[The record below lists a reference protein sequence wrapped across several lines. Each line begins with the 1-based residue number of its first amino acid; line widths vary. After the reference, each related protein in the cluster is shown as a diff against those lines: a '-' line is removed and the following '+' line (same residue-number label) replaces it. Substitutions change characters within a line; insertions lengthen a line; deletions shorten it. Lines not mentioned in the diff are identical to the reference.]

1 MEPRR
6 PLVALALASALSI
19 AFSHEFNVDV
29 NVQLLFISL
38 GVVFLL
44 TFLLFWLK
52 RSAWLWML
60 LLLVAGFGALR
71 EVQTRLPIHEL
82 YSALDRLTPI
92 RAVIVEYPSEQPDR
106 TSFLVQPENL
116 PGRIQVFYYHP
127 NGSYEDL
134 RYGDELRLAAPLQIP
149 WDFDGFNYR
158 EYLLSHDIWAIGTT
172 WSARDI
178 DIIKRDQGDPVLQW
192 GYETRNRLFALIDQ
206 NLENPASGLLK
217 SLILGDRSSLE
228 DGVET
233 SFRDAGVLHV
243 LAVSGLNIG
252 IFIALFWGIFRLF
265 RVSFTAKYLLLIPV
279 VLIYLI
285 LVGWK
290 VSLVRATLMFG
301 FVALGWLIAER
312 GWILKSW
319 IDPLQGL
326 SLAALI
332 ILIVTP
338 QALYDVSFQL
348 SFAATAGILIAL
360 DFILPRFHDWKERFS
375 YGWKIKS
382 TLLRNLL
389 VRSAEWIF
397 SLCAISI
404 AAQIA
409 VAPILAMQFHRI
421 YLATLLANLVVVP
434 LATFA
439 IWMGVPMLMA
449 ALFALPT
456 LTQIFDNTETWLLGA
471 LIGTTQFFAILPGGF
486 LEVDESAQ
494 TGLLV
499 VLPLLLSAPVI
510 HSLRMLLTKPA
521 FEKVTSSA

>member
-1 MEPRR
+1 MERRR
-6 PLVALALASALSI
+6 PLVALALAWIFGI
-19 AFSHEFNVDV
+19 AFSHEFDIDV
-29 NVQLLFISL
+29 KFQALFISL
-38 GVVFLL
+38 GVIFLL
-44 TFLLFWLK
+44 ALLLFWLK

-60 LLLVAGFGALR
+60 FLLVAGLGALR
-71 EVQTRLPIHEL
+71 EAQSRMPIHEL
-82 YSALDRLTPI
+82 YSALDKLTHI
-92 RAVIVEYPSEQPDR
+92 RGLIVEYPSEQSDR

-134 RYGDELRLAAPLQIP
+134 RYGDELELSAPLQVP

-172 WSARDI
+172 WTARDI
-178 DIIKRDQGDPVLQW
+178 DIIKRDQGSPVLRW
-192 GYETRNRLFALIDQ
+192 GYETRNQLFTLIDQ
-206 NLENPASGLLK
+206 SLAEPASGLLK
-217 SLILGDRSSLE
+217 SLVLGDRSSLE
-228 DGVET
+228 DGIEA

-265 RVSFTAKYLLLIPV
+265 RVSFTAKYLLLIPI

-332 ILIVTP
+332 ILLVTP

-348 SFAATAGILIAL
+348 SFVATAGILIAI
-360 DFILPRFHDWKERFS
+360 DFILPQFRDWKERFAYS
-375 YGWKIKS
+375 LKIKS
-382 TLLRNLL
+382 ALLKNSLT
-389 VRSAEWIF
+389 RSTEWIF
-397 SLCAISI
+397 SLCVISL

-421 YLATLLANLVVVP
+421 YLATLLANLIVVP
-434 LATFA
+434 LATLA

-449 ALFALPT
+449 ALVTIPT
-456 LTQIFDNTETWLLGA
+456 FTQIFDNVETWLLSA
-471 LIGTTQFFAILPGGF
+471 LIGTTQFFAVLPGGF
-486 LEVDESAQ
+486 LEIDESAL
-494 TGLLV
+494 TGFLV
-499 VLPLLLSAPVI
+499 ILPMLLSPYVI
-510 HSLRMLLTKPA
+510 QSLRG
-521 FEKVTSSA
+521 FISKVRFY